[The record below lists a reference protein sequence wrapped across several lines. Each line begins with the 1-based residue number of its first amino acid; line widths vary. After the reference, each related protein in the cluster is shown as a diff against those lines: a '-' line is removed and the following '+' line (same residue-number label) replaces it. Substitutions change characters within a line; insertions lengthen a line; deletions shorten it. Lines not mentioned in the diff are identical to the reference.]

1 MKFLD
6 GRPTAWFDEA
16 MPLRPRVPRML
27 RAVVPPLL
35 ALGLTGYFVFH
46 AFHGDHGVLARMR
59 LERQVESLTKELEL
73 VRGEREAIEKRVS
86 LLRPQSLDPDM
97 LEERARRT
105 LGYAHP
111 NEVIILREAPQAAP
125 APQK

>member
-1 MKFLD
+1 
-6 GRPTAWFDEA
+6 
-16 MPLRPRVPRML
+16 MPLRSRAPRL
-27 RAVVPPLL
+27 FKAAVPPLL

-59 LERQVESLTKELEL
+59 LERQVESLAKELEL
-73 VRGEREAIEKRVS
+73 VRGEREAIEKRVA

-111 NEVIILREAPQAAP
+111 NDVILLREAPQPP
-125 APQK
+125 ASPKK

>member
-1 MKFLD
+1 
-6 GRPTAWFDEA
+6 
-16 MPLRPRVPRML
+16 MPLRSRASRVL
-27 RAVVPPLL
+27 RAVAPPLL

-59 LERQVESLTKELEL
+59 LERQVESLTRELEL

-86 LLRPQSLDPDM
+86 LLRPRSLDPDM

-111 NEVIILREAPQAAP
+111 NDVVILRDAPQAP
-125 APQK
+125 LNPQK